1 MRYLSMGSGP
11 YWVLFRPYHL
21 TSLETAITVATAA
34 IYHEAT
40 IAPGPVPVGEA
51 ITIAKKDM
59 KAGEKLDKMGGY
71 TFYSLAERADVA
83 VAEDL
88 LPAGIAEGA
97 TLTADVKMG
106 EPIHRSQVEPNESTL
121 LYKLRMRQEEQ
132 DAAG

>member
-1 MRYLSMGSGP
+1 MGSGP

-40 IAPGPVPVGEA
+40 IAPGPTPVAEA
-51 ITIAKKDM
+51 ITIAKRDL

-71 TFYSLAERADVA
+71 TYYSLAERADIA

-88 LPAGIAEGA
+88 LPVGLADGA
-97 TLTADVKMG
+97 VLAADVRMG
-106 EPIHRSQVEPNESTL
+106 DPIFRSKVELNDTTQ
-121 LYKLRMRQEEQ
+121 LYRLRMRQEAQ
-132 DAAG
+132 DAVPV